1 MQRFRYVRHKS
12 HPSLMRPSIQLT
24 KRGTARSLMGRS
36 FSNWNCADYVVEFP
50 EFVKKATPL
59 CCGHSCR
66 CARLLIEFRIH
77 FRYIQVHFKLIT
89 FDNLKKHPA
98 HFKQVV
104 STNTLGLQLMN
115 IIREETALLTP
126 QSLKKLFIFKD
137 KSYHESALIPE
148 DKTLREL
155 GYEGGTKELPDKLD
169 LFYDFK
175 IEFRDCSLLSCDHY
189 FGKKFQ
195 ADTIRTPRAQTILS

>member
-1 MQRFRYVRHKS
+1 M
-12 HPSLMRPSIQLT
+12 MRAFITL
-24 KRGTARSLMGRS
+24 L
-36 FSNWNCADYVVEFP
+36 DY
-50 EFVKKATPL
+50 
-59 CCGHSCR
+59 
-66 CARLLIEFRIH
+66 LLIEFLIH

-195 ADTIRTPRAQTILS
+195 SDTIRTPRAQTILS